1 MTPTFSTGC
10 SGIGAPEMA
19 WGNRLGWKC
28 LWCSEIEPFPS
39 AVLKYRWPETPN
51 LGDFMKLAEKIEH
64 DEIEAPDV
72 FIAGTPCQAFS
83 VAGLRESLNDDRGG
97 LTLEYCRIADA
108 MDEQR
113 IRRGL
118 PETIFVWEN
127 VPGVFSSK
135 DNAFGCFIAG
145 LTGDDEP
152 CRTPD
157 GASWPNCGV
166 AAGCRRQLAWRTL
179 DAQFFG
185 VAQRR
190 RRVFVVCTA
199 RAGFSPAAG
208 LFECG
213 SVPRYSPPSRE
224 AQKNDPAYSVLG
236 VELSDRIAYGIG
248 NGQADVY
255 AHIQEELSNTLD
267 CMHDPQAVLCF
278 ENHAQDSRVKLSGD
292 IAPTINGKTGTGG
305 GNLPLVVVGSH
316 WDDPVNPHPP
326 LLGIDRGVGMSDQ
339 ELFSQR
345 GAMLV
350 YAETGISHYTEQKIS
365 ATIDQHEDQHL
376 RNLIV
381 HGSQDPIISD
391 IANPI
396 GRNHGAENVLF
407 GSCFIRRL
415 TTVEC
420 ARLQGFPD
428 HHTEVPWRGKAPH
441 DCPKGLQYKAYGN
454 SMCVNVIEW
463 LGRMIEKELEHPSGV
478 VLDPPPE
485 QLEFDF

>member
-1 MTPTFSTGC
+1 MTLTFATGC

-39 AVLKYRWPETPN
+39 AVLAYRWPETPN

-83 VAGLRESLNDDRGG
+83 MAGLRKSLNDHRGG

-108 MDEQR
+108 MDEYR
-113 IRRGL
+113 RRRGL

-127 VPGVFSSK
+127 VPGVFSTK

-157 GASWPNCGV
+157 GASWPNCGM

-199 RAGFSPAAG
+199 RAGFSPAGG

-213 SVPRYSPPSRE
+213 ENPRYLEPSRKE
-224 AQKNDPAYSVLG
+224 RETASCTSENRAELLDSLAYC
-236 VELSDRIAYGIG
+236 IG
-248 NGQADVY
+248 NGQVDSAINMD
-255 AHIQEELSNTLD
+255 EEISQTLN
-267 CMHDPQAVLCF
+267 CMHDPTEILCF
-278 ENHAQDSRVKLSGD
+278 ENHAQDSRFKLTGNM
-292 IAPTINGKTGTGG
+292 APILNAKDGTGG
-305 GNLPLVVVGSH
+305 GNLPVVFGFCGQNGG
-316 WDDPVNPHPP
+316 D
-326 LLGIDRGVGMSDQ
+326 
-339 ELFSQR
+339 
-345 GAMLV
+345 
-350 YAETGISHYTEQKIS
+350 ETSTTSFGPEISPT
-365 ATIDQHEDQHL
+365 L
-376 RNLIV
+376 RTSVKTDIV
-381 HGSQDPIISD
+381 STNTFFLRS
-391 IANPI
+391 
-396 GRNHGAENVLF
+396 
-407 GSCFIRRL
+407 L

-428 HHTEVPWRGKAPH
+428 HHTEIPWRGKAPQN
-441 DCPKGLQYKAYGN
+441 CPKGRQYKAYGN

-463 LGRMIEKELEHPSGV
+463 LGRMIEKELENPSGV